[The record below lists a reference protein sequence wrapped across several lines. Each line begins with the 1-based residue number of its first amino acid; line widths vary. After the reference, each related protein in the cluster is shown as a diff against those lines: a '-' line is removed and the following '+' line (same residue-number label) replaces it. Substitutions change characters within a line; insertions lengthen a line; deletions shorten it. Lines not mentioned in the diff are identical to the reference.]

1 MQIADK
7 LRAQQGEHL
16 FAHLQAAV
24 ARVDAVDKCQRFIAI
39 IIVERN
45 HNGEDVTA
53 REDGIAVDV
62 MTRP

>member
-7 LRAQQGEHL
+7 LQAQQGEHL

-39 IIVERN
+39 IIVGRS
-45 HNGEDVTA
+45 HNGGGCDSAGEM
-53 REDGIAVDV
+53 G
-62 MTRP
+62 